1 MKHYESMVR
10 RCVLLGVAG
19 AVGLVLALAGV
30 ARAQENKARSGEVNS
45 GDKAKAMEYLMTP
58 TVKLLPK
65 VPLPAKNSTAAKE
78 AEMKPYSE
86 ALPGS
91 ELSFDMV
98 PIKGGKFRMGSPASE
113 KKRKADEGPQ
123 VEVAIEPFW
132 MGKCE
137 VTWDEYE
144 TWQFRLDAQR
154 RKANHVDPTPLDK
167 VADLIVRPTNPYTDM
182 SFGMGKEGR
191 PAVCM
196 TQYAAQTYCKWLSA
210 KTGRYYRL
218 PTEAEWEYACRAGS
232 KTAYSFGDDPKQLGD
247 YAWYADN
254 SSEKYHKVGTK
265 KPNAWGLY
273 DMYGNVNEWTL
284 DQYAVDSYKKLA
296 AAGKTVKEP
305 YVVATKEFPRVVRGG
320 SWDDDA
326 EACRSAARRGST
338 KDWKMQDPQIPQ
350 SIWYLTDATFV
361 GFRVIRP
368 LRTPGVEECKAYDPD
383 PKVALEYRKA
393 QGGKE

>member
-1 MKHYESMVR
+1 MNSYESTAQRFMS
-10 RCVLLGVAG
+10 LGVMG
-19 AVGLVLALAGV
+19 AVGLTLALGSF
-30 ARAQENKARSGEVNS
+30 ARAQENKARSGEVNPE
-45 GDKAKAMEYLMTP
+45 DKAKAMEYLLTP

-65 VPLPAKNSTAAKE
+65 VPLPAKDSTAARQS
-78 AEMKPYSE
+78 EMKPYTE

-91 ELSFDMV
+91 ELTFDMV
-98 PIKGGKFRMGSPASE
+98 PIKSGTFTMGSPASE

-144 TWQFRLDAQR
+144 TWQFKLDAQR
-154 RKANHVDPTPLDK
+154 RKANHLDPTPLDK

-196 TQYAAQTYCKWLSA
+196 TQYAAQTYCKWLST

-218 PTEAEWEYACRAGS
+218 PTEAEWEYACRAGT
-232 KTAYSFGDDPKQLGD
+232 KTAYSFGDDPKRLGD
-247 YAWYADN
+247 YAWYVDN
-254 SSEKYHKVGTK
+254 SNEKYHKVGTK
-265 KPNAWGLY
+265 KPNPWGLY

-284 DQYAVDSYKKLA
+284 DQYAVESYKKLA
-296 AAGKTVKEP
+296 ASGKPVKEP

-361 GFRVIRP
+361 GFRVVRP
-368 LRTPGVEECKAYDPD
+368 LRTPSVEECKAYDPD